1 MKDSDSSLIS
11 VECCKINPVCFN
23 GFKMI
28 TFIRK
33 LEVISCINKVV
44 EIDTLLIGF

>member
-1 MKDSDSSLIS
+1 MKDSDISLIS
-11 VECCKINPVCFN
+11 VECCKINHVCFN
-23 GFKMI
+23 CFKMI